1 VVVALQSVPRGM
13 RVPPDAIEIRE
24 WRKDD
29 RDYPDDPALR
39 LSDVVGKMARVDI
52 PRQRP
57 IDMSMVVDGFG
68 GDGSEMALAIPKGK
82 VAIAVPVRILSAVA
96 GAIHPNDRVDVLVSF
111 SFVEVDVDQQ
121 LLEPVTLVD
130 CDLQCQ
136 KQGAQIPRLVSQYT
150 VQNVPVLSLGLW
162 SEEPEPVV
170 QAAPAGEGEPAEAEE
185 LPPPPASGVEDALIQ
200 RTSVTLVVSPQDAL
214 VLKWATEVD
223 ATIDLAMRSAVDADI
238 YAQPESVTL
247 QYMLDRF
254 QISVPPKLP
263 QALTIKPFG
272 PPVSADLEDR
282 LLDESVK
289 RLPVGGE

>member
-1 VVVALQSVPRGM
+1 
-13 RVPPDAIEIRE
+13 
-24 WRKDD
+24 
-29 RDYPDDPALR
+29 
-39 LSDVVGKMARVDI
+39 
-52 PRQRP
+52 
-57 IDMSMVVDGFG
+57 MVVEGFG
-68 GDGSEMALAIPKGK
+68 GEGSEMALAIPKGK

-111 SFVEVDVDQQ
+111 SFVEVDADLQ

-170 QAAPAGEGEPAEAEE
+170 QAAPAGEGETAETTE
-185 LPPPPASGVEDALIQ
+185 LPAPASGVEDALIQ

-263 QALTIKPFG
+263 QTLTIKPFG
-272 PPVSADLEDR
+272 PPMAADLEDR
-282 LLDESVK
+282 LLEESVK